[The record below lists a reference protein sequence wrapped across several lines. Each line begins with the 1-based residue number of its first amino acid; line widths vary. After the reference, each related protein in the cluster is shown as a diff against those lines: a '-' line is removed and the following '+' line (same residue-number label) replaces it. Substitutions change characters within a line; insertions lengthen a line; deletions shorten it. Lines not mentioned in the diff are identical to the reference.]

1 MTKRETMIFNNSV
14 EQHFESLNVRQQ
26 EGDVELAN
34 MSSEDLW
41 FEATEL
47 AQAGYDDAM
56 DSRMEDQKKRRSN
69 EYRNRRT

>member
-1 MTKRETMIFNNSV
+1 MTKREELIFNNSV

-56 DSRMEDQKKRRSN
+56 DSRMEDQKEK
-69 EYRNRRT
+69 EK

>member
-56 DSRMEDQKKRRSN
+56 DSRMEDQKEK
-69 EYRNRRT
+69 EK